1 MRGSRNI
8 IISVILALGAAG
20 SIMADTAI
28 ATQAASASVVVAAPA
43 ASPATWYHA

>member
-20 SIMADTAI
+20 SIVADTAI
-28 ATQAASASVVVAAPA
+28 VAQTANASVVSATAT
-43 ASPATWYHA
+43 ASPATWYHG

>member
-28 ATQAASASVVVAAPA
+28 VAQTANASVVAATPA
-43 ASPATWYHA
+43 ATPATWFHG